1 MTQPLLIKKLNPQR
15 FPNMSLPMAAIMGY
29 WLDQSYTTP
38 TIVELR
44 ITPDGSV
51 LGRTDDQMQNF
62 HPGDEADWR
71 ANLRRL
77 GMAAGL
83 DAEEWAAYLAL
94 AGRKLGTRLEAPGHS
109 ESGI

>member
-1 MTQPLLIKKLNPQR
+1 MLG
-15 FPNMSLPMAAIMGY
+15 LPR
-29 WLDQSYTTP
+29 P
-38 TIVELR
+38 IVELR

-51 LGRTDDQMQNF
+51 IGHTDDHMQNF
-62 HPGDEADWR
+62 YLGDEADLR

-83 DAEEWAAYLAL
+83 DAEEWTAYLAL
-94 AGRKLGTRLEAPGHS
+94 ACRKLGTQLEAPGHG